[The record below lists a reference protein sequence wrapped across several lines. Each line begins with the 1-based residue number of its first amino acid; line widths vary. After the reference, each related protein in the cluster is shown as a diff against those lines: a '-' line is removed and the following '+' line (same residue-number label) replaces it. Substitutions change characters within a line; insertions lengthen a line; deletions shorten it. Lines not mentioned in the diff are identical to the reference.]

1 MDSLEIRHLIGQ
13 IQQLPT
19 IPSVALKILA
29 LAKEKYASSDQ
40 ISRVI
45 EKDQALTSRL
55 LKVANSPFYGRSF
68 KVKTI
73 KDAIVV
79 IGFDTLRSIT
89 LSISIIDVFQK
100 NKSKKRLM
108 DEQFWLHC
116 LACAVC
122 AERLSKRI
130 GVPFVEEAFLAG
142 LIHDVGKV
150 VLDQY
155 CHEDYEKVL
164 EETDRNYRNIS
175 EVENE
180 IIGFDH
186 TTVGRWLLEAWRL
199 PPLLSEGVWL
209 HHHPINKGWK
219 QHESYQL
226 GAVLNVADTIAHIYR
241 IGSGG
246 DRKPRDLP
254 DETLELLGLAKE
266 DINQITSDLHKTV
279 NEMASQIGLSGV
291 EEETYFEALQTANLE
306 IGEICLL
313 VDQERHALEKRSR
326 ELEILYE
333 FSRMIQGENHVN
345 RALETLAESILSA
358 MDAQK
363 VLCHFNLPG
372 GGVIETEATT
382 VDGRMVKDTRITK
395 MPDTIEDAEAIRIP
409 LTTNGESLG
418 QIRVW
423 RREDGESGGHETRI
437 LCTFA
442 HVAAVAFNRMGIH
455 TRFEEIAEKL
465 KRSVSEREKVVYELK
480 RVNEQLE
487 QEITER
493 KQIEISLKERTG
505 ELEDFTYMVSHDLK
519 EPLRWI
525 DAFSQFVLDDY
536 KHRLDDEGT
545 NYLVDIRKGTKR
557 MKRMIDDLLT
567 VSKVTRTKKPY
578 ETVRA
583 SEIVMEAIEK
593 IKPSIEAKGV
603 ELTITQ
609 DLPDIHCDRF
619 KMEMVFGNLLS
630 NAIKFM
636 DKDKPKIEIGYIPND
651 DEYKFY
657 VRDNGIG
664 IEQEYHQ
671 KIFGMF
677 QRLEKTKDYE
687 GTGAGLYIVK
697 KIIEEHKGN
706 ISVES
711 EKGKGTTFYF
721 TLPKVSTE
729 S

>member
-1 MDSLEIRHLIGQ
+1 MDSLEIRHLIHQ

-29 LAKEKYASSDQ
+29 LAKEKYASVDE
-40 ISRVI
+40 ISQVI
-45 EKDQALTSRL
+45 EKDQALTSKL

-68 KVKTI
+68 RVKTI
-73 KDAIVV
+73 KDAVVV
-79 IGFDTLRSIT
+79 IGFDTLRSIA
-89 LSISIIDVFQK
+89 LSISIIDVFQRD
-100 NKSKKRLM
+100 KSQKRLM

-116 LACAVC
+116 LACAIC
-122 AERLSKRI
+122 AERLSKRM

-142 LIHDVGKV
+142 LIHDIGKV

-155 CHEDYEKVL
+155 CHQDYERVL
-164 EETDRNYRNIS
+164 EKADSNYKDVS
-175 EVENE
+175 ELENE

-186 TTVGRWLLEAWRL
+186 TTVGRWLLEAWKL

-209 HHHPINKGWK
+209 HHQPINKGWK
-219 QHESYQL
+219 EHESYQL

-254 DETLELLGLAKE
+254 DETLELLGLTKE
-266 DINQITSDLHKTV
+266 DINQITSDLHKNI
-279 NEMASQIGLSGV
+279 NEMANQIGLSGV

-313 VDQERHALEKRSR
+313 VDQERHTLERRNR
-326 ELEILYE
+326 ELEALYE

-345 RALETLAESILSA
+345 RALEILAESILSA

-363 VLCHFNLPG
+363 VLCHFNLPSG
-372 GGVIETEATT
+372 GFIETEATM
-382 VDGRMVKDTRITK
+382 VDGRTVKDTRITK

-423 RREDGESGGHETRI
+423 QRGDGGYGGHETKI

-442 HVAAVAFNRMGIH
+442 HMAATALNRMSIH
-455 TRFEEIAEKL
+455 TRFEEVAERL
-465 KRSVSEREKVVYELK
+465 KCSATEREKAFSELK

-487 QEITER
+487 QEIAEHQQTE
-493 KQIEISLKERTG
+493 IALKERTG

-525 DAFSQFVLDDY
+525 DSFSQFVLDDY
-536 KHRLDDEGT
+536 KHKLDDEGT
-545 NYLVDIRKGTKR
+545 NYLADIRKGTKR
-557 MKRMIDDLLT
+557 MKRMIDDLLM
-567 VSKVTRTKKPY
+567 VSKVTRTKNPY
-578 ETVRA
+578 ETVNA
-583 SEIVMEAIEK
+583 SEIVKEAVEK
-593 IKPSIEAKGV
+593 IKPGIEAKGV
-603 ELTITQ
+603 DLIVAQ
-609 DLPDIHCDRF
+609 DLPNIHCDRF
-619 KMEMVFGNLLS
+619 KMEIVFSNLLT
-630 NAIKFM
+630 NAVKFM
-636 DKDKPKIEIGYIPND
+636 DKEKPRVEIGYIPD
-651 DEYKFY
+651 DDHKFY

-671 KIFGMF
+671 RIFGMF
-677 QRLEKTKDYE
+677 QRLEKTKEYE
-687 GTGAGLYIVK
+687 GTGAGLYITK
-697 KIIEEHKGN
+697 KIIEEHKGD
-706 ISVES
+706 IWVES
-711 EKGKGTTFYF
+711 ERGKGTTFYF